1 MSSKYRWFVFII
13 FFLFMLVHQ
22 ADKLLISPLTTP
34 IMEEFRIDE
43 AQMGAVY
50 SFAIVVAAIFYP
62 AWGYLYDKY
71 ARAKLVALASFIW
84 GSTTWL
90 NALAPNYSVFLITR
104 GFTGID
110 DSSYPG
116 IQSLLSDYF
125 EPSMRSRVYGLLAAS
140 GPMGY
145 MLGTVLAVILGSSFG
160 WRNVFFI
167 TGALGIIIAILVFFG
182 VREVPR
188 GRAEPEMAGL
198 EVIPTYRFDL
208 KLVKNLFYNP
218 SMRLLFI
225 QGFFGVFP
233 WNVLTYWTFRY
244 LEVERGYT
252 AADAALV
259 MAAAI
264 VALSLGGISWGI
276 LGDFLFKRT
285 PRGRVLLC
293 MIVVFL
299 GAVSLFASLNV
310 PKENRELFLI
320 LISITSFIIPVGSS
334 NVTAIIQDIVEPE
347 VRSTAQAV
355 QGLIENSGSALAPF
369 VAGLIAVQSSLQ
381 AAILTIGVGTWILCS
396 IFFGLLAIRVKKD
409 MEILRLIMRERA
421 KSAK

>member
-1 MSSKYRWFVFII
+1 MVSKYRWLVFTV

-22 ADKLLISPLTTP
+22 ADKLLVSPLTTP

-50 SFAIVVAAIFYP
+50 SFAILVAAIFYP
-62 AWGYLYDKY
+62 IWGYLYDRY
-71 ARAKLVALASFIW
+71 TRAKLVALASFIW
-84 GSTTWL
+84 GSTTWF
-90 NALAPNYSVFLITR
+90 NALAPNYLVFLVTR

-140 GPMGY
+140 GPIGY
-145 MLGTVLAVILGSSFG
+145 MLGTALAVVLGSSFG

-167 TGALGIIIAILVFFG
+167 TGTLGILIAALIFFG
-182 VREVPR
+182 VKEVPR
-188 GRAEPEMAGL
+188 GKAEPEMAGL
-198 EVIPTYRFDL
+198 EVIPTYRFDP
-208 KLVKNLFYNP
+208 KLARNLFYNP

-233 WNVLTYWTFRY
+233 WNVLTYWSFRY
-244 LEVERGYT
+244 LEIERGYT

-259 MAAAI
+259 MVAVI

-293 MIVVFL
+293 TVVVFL
-299 GAVSLFASLNV
+299 GAISLFAGLSV
-310 PKENRELFLI
+310 PKESRELFLM
-320 LISITSFIIPVGSS
+320 LISLTAFIIPVGSS
-334 NVTAIIQDIVEPE
+334 NVTAIIQDIIEPE

-355 QGLIENSGSALAPF
+355 QGFIENSGSALAPF
-369 VAGLIAVQSSLQ
+369 IAGLIAVQSSLQ
-381 AAILTIGVGTWILCS
+381 VAILTIGVSTWILCS
-396 IFFGLLAIRVKKD
+396 IFFGILAIRVKKD
-409 MEILRLIMRERA
+409 MERLRLIMRDRA
-421 KSAK
+421 KMVK